1 MPPQW
6 EVVFCLEGKG
16 AYGFLTKCKG
26 QAASGF
32 AKNLPLSLRA
42 SVFFAK
48 TLTLLKPTP
57 YSPRNKK
64 TTDATMTQK
73 IKKMSLI
80 MVNNEKIIKTK
91 KLPPL
96 GINIRFCL
104 LLAGLA
110 AVAGLIWACGTTV
123 PAVIGVYLGYRVLRL
138 VIRLTGLLLSIL
150 FTVISI
156 IILMA
161 IISLLIF

>member
-1 MPPQW
+1 L
-6 EVVFCLEGKG
+6 FEGKG
-16 AYGFLTKCKG
+16 AYGFLTKCQG
-26 QAASGF
+26 RAASGF

-57 YSPRNKK
+57 YSHRNKK
-64 TTDATMTQK
+64 TTDATMPHE

-80 MVNNEKIIKTK
+80 MVSNEKIIKTK

-96 GINIRFCL
+96 GINIRFWAW
-104 LLAGLA
+104 LAGLA
-110 AVAGLIWACGTTV
+110 VVAGLIWACGATFGTV
-123 PAVIGVYLGYRVLRL
+123 VGIYLGYKLLRL
-138 VIRLTGLLLSIL
+138 VLRIFGLIISLILSVAFAVIL
-150 FTVISI
+150 I
-156 IILMA
+156 A